1 MFLDRGPDESV
12 DPALREFYGRLLR
25 ALADSGLGIGDWTLC
40 ETTGWTDNAT
50 HEQLLSWCWRAGDTR
65 RLVVINYADAPA
77 QARVRLPWDDL
88 ANRTWSLHDA
98 LGGGRFD
105 RDGSEIATDG
115 LYVGLDPWQSYLL
128 ALS

>member
-98 LGGGRFD
+98 LGAGASTVTGARSPPTGCTS
-105 RDGSEIATDG
+105 GST
-115 LYVGLDPWQSYLL
+115 PWQSYLL